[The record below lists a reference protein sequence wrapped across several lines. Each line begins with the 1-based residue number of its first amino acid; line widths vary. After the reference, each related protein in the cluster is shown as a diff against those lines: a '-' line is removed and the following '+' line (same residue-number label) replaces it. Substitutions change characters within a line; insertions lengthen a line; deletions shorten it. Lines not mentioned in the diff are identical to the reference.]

1 VVAPAGA
8 MASGAQQK
16 VSRPFSSWMRS
27 ILAEI
32 YLCHACSA
40 HEILRMETPGQGG
53 TTPRIDAALAR
64 FRHRSAL
71 SAKRGDS

>member
-1 VVAPAGA
+1 MVVPAGA

-40 HEILRMETPGQGG
+40 HEIVRVETAGQGR

-71 SAKRGDS
+71 STKRGDS